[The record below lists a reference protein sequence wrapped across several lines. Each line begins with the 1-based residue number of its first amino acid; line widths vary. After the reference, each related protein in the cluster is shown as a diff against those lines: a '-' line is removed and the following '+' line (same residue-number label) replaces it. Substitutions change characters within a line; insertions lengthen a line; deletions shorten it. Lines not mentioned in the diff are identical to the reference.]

1 MLALTKEERLALV
14 CLGVV
19 LLIGVSTHYLS
30 KINPTVRDLFN
41 TSSLTVPKTFKI
53 DINRASYEELM
64 SIPHIG
70 DKTAQDILRL
80 RQTKGKIAD
89 LNDIRYIP
97 GIGKFKFDVIKQYLT
112 TTP

>member
-14 CLGVV
+14 CLGSV

-30 KINPTVRDLFN
+30 KINPTVKDLLN
-41 TSSLTVPKTFKI
+41 ATSPTVPKTFKI
-53 DINRASYEELM
+53 DINRAGYEELV

-70 DKTAQDILRL
+70 DKTAKDILHL
-80 RQTKGKIAD
+80 RQEKGKIMD

-112 TTP
+112 ITP